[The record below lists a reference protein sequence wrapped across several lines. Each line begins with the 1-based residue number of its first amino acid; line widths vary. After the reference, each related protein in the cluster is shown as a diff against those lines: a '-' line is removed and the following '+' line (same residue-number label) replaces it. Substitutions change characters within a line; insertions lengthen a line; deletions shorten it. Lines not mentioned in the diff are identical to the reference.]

1 MEQALDNIA
10 AIVRAAGCDVTD
22 VGRLTRF
29 VTDKTEYLAYKC
41 EVGKAYQR
49 VFRKLFPAMLRV
61 IVNDLIEDEALVEIE
76 ATAYIA
82 QN

>member
-1 MEQALDNIA
+1 
-10 AIVRAAGCDVTD
+10 
-22 VGRLTRF
+22 
-29 VTDKTEYLAYKC
+29 
-41 EVGKAYQR
+41 